1 MVEPNP
7 IAPMSSPHDLAKVDQ
22 VNALGVTQPPEILV
36 ECEAFTG
43 SLATLFMC
51 VREGK
56 VNLLGVPLSP
66 ICQAYLQY
74 LVESAGQDI
83 DRASAAL
90 AVLAYLLERK
100 AWSLLPNEQEEP
112 ELADDGTPQEPW
124 VHEFLPAIEA
134 LRALADDRG
143 QVYFRPPDSEGGGYE
158 LPFELGDVTLFDL
171 SRALQRL
178 LERAKPEAPESLRK
192 PARSLSE
199 MMVVVLRELPMD
211 FKSLDEIVVGEF
223 TRSEVVWWFL
233 ALLELIRL
241 GQARVRLAKGE
252 VEFAGASAA

>member
-1 MVEPNP
+1 MN
-7 IAPMSSPHDLAKVDQ
+7 DLAKTDQ

-43 SLATLFMC
+43 SLATLFLT

-56 VNLLGVPLSP
+56 IDLLGVPLAP
-66 ICQAYLQY
+66 ICEAYLQY
-74 LVESAGQDI
+74 LVDTAGQDI

-100 AWSLLPNEQEEP
+100 AWALLPNDQEEP
-112 ELADDGTPQEPW
+112 ETDENLEDSEPW
-124 VHEFLPAIEA
+124 VHEFGPAILA
-134 LRALADDRG
+134 LRALAEERG
-143 QVYFRPPDSEGGGYE
+143 QVFFRPPEREDSTYE
-158 LPFELGDVTLFDL
+158 LPLELGEVSLFDL

-178 LERAKPEAPESLRK
+178 LEKAVPEPPEMSRK

-199 MMVVVLRELPMD
+199 MMGVVLKVLPSE
-211 FKSLDEIVVGEF
+211 FSTLESLIVGEF

-241 GQARVRLAKGE
+241 GQARVRLKSGE
-252 VEFAGASAA
+252 IEFARAVLA

>member
-1 MVEPNP
+1 MATARE
-7 IAPMSSPHDLAKVDQ
+7 LAKTDQ
-22 VNALGVTQPPEILV
+22 VNALGVTQPPEIHV

-43 SLATLFMC
+43 SLATLFLC
-51 VREGK
+51 VRDGK
-56 VNLLGVPLSP
+56 IDLLGVPLAP
-66 ICQAYLQY
+66 ICEAYLQY

-100 AWSLLPNEQEEP
+100 AWALLPNDDEP
-112 ELADDGTPQEPW
+112 EPVDDEAKPEPW
-124 VHEFLPAIEA
+124 IHEFAPAIEA
-134 LRALADDRG
+134 LRTLAEERG
-143 QVYFRPPDSEGGGYE
+143 QVFFRPPEGDDAQFE
-158 LPFELGDVTLFDL
+158 LPLDLGDVTLFDL

-178 LERAKPEAPESLRK
+178 LEKAKPEPPDSLRK

-199 MMVVVLRELPMD
+199 MMLVVLRALKPQFET
-211 FKSLDEIVVGEF
+211 LDGIVVGDF

-241 GQARVRLAKGE
+241 GQARVRMKSGE
-252 VEFAGASAA
+252 VEFAQAVTA